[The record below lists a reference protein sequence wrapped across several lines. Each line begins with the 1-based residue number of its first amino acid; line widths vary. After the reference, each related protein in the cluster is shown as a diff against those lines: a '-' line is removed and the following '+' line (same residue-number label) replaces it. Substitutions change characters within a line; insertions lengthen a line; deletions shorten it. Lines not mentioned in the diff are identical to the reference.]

1 MAKVGLKKKKKKHLL
16 EYSEAERIQLLCLN
30 EPDIPQTILFL
41 LIVEVKF
48 LSLPSTLQ
56 KKKKREKMRRKRY
69 DPETRECSVF

>member
-1 MAKVGLKKKKKKHLL
+1 MAKVGLKKKKKHLL